1 MPGNSLWMN
10 ARLWHPVAERETPGT
25 AIMKSLGG
33 LPVTVKPVAASLF
46 VIFLSSCSAPNPQEQ
61 QISPEKA
68 VAEKPFAPGGNI
80 EMKLDGGNYI
90 LRGAADNVI
99 RVAFGGNTG
108 NARAELTVDGPRANV
123 AVKDTSHN
131 NFHASIDVPRSS
143 NVVIHLSAGNL
154 EMSGIV
160 GDKDINSGAGNVEIT
175 ILDPDE
181 YSTAEGSVKAGDIDA
196 SVFGKSGSGL
206 NPHFDWQGHGKYKL
220 RASLGAGNL
229 VLKRK

>member
-1 MPGNSLWMN
+1 MTS
-10 ARLWHPVAERETPGT
+10 
-25 AIMKSLGG
+25 
-33 LPVTVKPVAASLF
+33 
-46 VIFLSSCSAPNPQEQ
+46 
-61 QISPEKA
+61 EKA

-80 EMKLDGGNYI
+80 EMQLDGGNYTI
-90 LRGAADNVI
+90 RAAADNEI

-108 NARAELTVDGPRANV
+108 NASAEITADGPRATV
-123 AVKDTSHN
+123 AVKNTPHN

-143 NVVIHLSAGNL
+143 NVVIRLSGGNL
-154 EMSGIV
+154 EMAGIV

-175 ILDPDE
+175 IADPDE
-181 YSTAEGSVKAGDIDA
+181 YSTAEGSVTAGDIDA

-206 NPHFDWQGHGKYKL
+206 NPHFSWQGRGKYKL

>member
-1 MPGNSLWMN
+1 
-10 ARLWHPVAERETPGT
+10 VT
-25 AIMKSLGG
+25 A
-33 LPVTVKPVAASLF
+33 KPVAILSLF
-46 VIFLSSCSAPNPQEQ
+46 VIFLGSCSAPNPQEQ
-61 QISPEKA
+61 QMTPEKA
-68 VAEKPFAPGGNI
+68 VAEKAFAPGGNI
-80 EMKLDGGNYI
+80 EMQLDGGNYTV
-90 LRGAADNVI
+90 RAAADNQI

-108 NARAELTVDGPRANV
+108 NASAELTADGPRANV
-123 AVKDTSHN
+123 GVKNTPHS

-143 NVVIHLSAGNL
+143 NVVIHLSGGNL
-154 EMSGIV
+154 EMAGIV

-175 ILDPDE
+175 IADPDE

-206 NPHFDWQGHGKYKL
+206 NPRFYWFGHGKYKL

>member
-1 MPGNSLWMN
+1 MLGNSLLDKGTIM
-10 ARLWHPVAERETPGT
+10 ALVAGRKTPGT

-33 LPVTVKPVAASLF
+33 LPVTVKPVAVSLF
-46 VIFLSSCSAPNPQEQ
+46 VIFLSSCSTPTPQEQ
-61 QISPEKA
+61 PMTPEKA

-80 EMKLDGGNYI
+80 EMQLDGGNYI
-90 LRGAADNVI
+90 LRGAADNKI

-108 NARAELTVDGPRANV
+108 NARPELTVDGQRANV
-123 AVKDTSHN
+123 AVKDTPN
-131 NFHASIDVPRSS
+131 NFHALIDVPGSS

-154 EMSGIV
+154 EMAGIV

-175 ILDPDE
+175 ISDPDE

-220 RASLGAGNL
+220 RANLGAGNL
-229 VLKRK
+229 VLKRR